1 MKKTLF
7 TIILLIIVG
16 TAFSAQAAVQI
27 TANWSANSESDLA
40 GYNIYRST
48 TSGSGYVKI
57 NSSIIA
63 KTSSPQYVD
72 NISGS
77 VETTYYYVVT
87 AVDTSGN
94 ESSYSSE
101 KSTHVDTMAP
111 SAPSGLTITVQ
122 IQ

>member
-1 MKKTLF
+1 MKKTVF
-7 TIILLIIVG
+7 TIILLVIIGV
-16 TAFSAQAAVQI
+16 AFNAQAAVEV
-27 TANWSANSESDLA
+27 TATWSANSESDLA
-40 GYNIYRST
+40 GYNIYRSS
-48 TSGSGYVKI
+48 TSGSGYVKL

-72 NISGS
+72 SISGS

-94 ESSYSSE
+94 ESSSSNE
-101 KSTHVDTMAP
+101 GSTHIDT
-111 SAPSGLTITVQ
+111 SAPNPPSGITVQ

>member
-1 MKKTLF
+1 MKKTVF
-7 TIILLIIVG
+7 TIILLVIIGV
-16 TAFSAQAAVQI
+16 AFNAQAAVEV
-27 TANWSANSESDLA
+27 TATWSANSESDLA
-40 GYNIYRST
+40 GYNIYRSS
-48 TSGSGYVKI
+48 TSGSGYVKL

-72 NISGS
+72 SISGS

-94 ESSYSSE
+94 ESAYSSE
-101 KSTHVDTMAP
+101 GSTHIDT
-111 SAPSGLTITVQ
+111 SAPNPPSGITVQ

>member
-1 MKKTLF
+1 MKKTIF
-7 TIILLIIVG
+7 TIILLVVIGV
-16 TAFSAQAAVQI
+16 AFNVQAAVQV
-27 TANWSANSESDLA
+27 TATWSANTESDLA

-48 TSGSGYVKI
+48 TSGSGYVKL

-63 KTSSPQYVD
+63 KTSAPQYIDTIPDATEV
-72 NISGS
+72 
-77 VETTYYYVVT
+77 TYYYVVT

-101 KSTHVDTMAP
+101 ASTHIDTRAP
-111 SAPSGLTITVQ
+111 SPPNGIKVTVN